1 MSLSG
6 FNVRGWKLK
15 PVYIFSSDVEVF
27 PPFPATESSIS
38 THITYLD
45 TTGRPAITFKYD
57 ELTDRHNQIIYVRHL
72 AIFSISSNI
81 FVNRWL
87 TRFPYPLI

>member
-1 MSLSG
+1 MYEVGNSNL
-6 FNVRGWKLK
+6 
-15 PVYIFSSDVEVF
+15 YIYLSSDVEVF

-45 TTGRPAITFKYD
+45 TTGRPAITFKYA

-72 AIFSISSNI
+72 AIFSIFSIPSNI